1 MGGAAATIRLL
12 GPADEAALERF
23 LARHADSSM
32 FLRSNARAYG
42 LRDGGERLHGT
53 YAAAFDGDQI
63 AGVAAHYRSHV
74 LVLQAPVAAAALASR
89 AVTASGRPVGG
100 LIGPLAHVMEARTAL
115 GLDGARA
122 AMESEEDL
130 FALDLS
136 HMQVPAALAD
146 GRLVCRF
153 PDGEGEMAQAR
164 AWRTAYAIEAL
175 GSTPGPDLD
184 DEVRGSIAR
193 EVGRGD
199 LWLLFDGER
208 GTALSMTATNARLPD
223 MVSIGG
229 VYTPP
234 ELRGRGHGRAVV
246 AGQLVDVQRTGVRRA
261 VLFTGRDNTPARR
274 AYEGLGFRIVGDYAL
289 ILFAL

>member
-12 GPADEAALERF
+12 GPADEAALESF

-100 LIGPLAHVMEARTAL
+100 LIGPLAQVREARTAL
-115 GLDGARA
+115 GLDGAPA
-122 AMESEEDL
+122 AMQSEEDL

-136 HMQVPAALAD
+136 QIQVPAALAD

-153 PDGEGEMAQAR
+153 PDGDDEMAQAR

-274 AYEGLGFRIVGDYAL
+274 AYQGLGFRIVGDYAL